1 MVKLSRAKK
10 GKANFNRQLI
20 KYFKLIA
27 VLTLILASTMSYVF
41 FIRPNRTKT
50 TNNLDRETERIEQ
63 DIAIK
68 EKQLTILAGRIS
80 GFEMLQRESVGVM
93 REMLPV
99 VGEEHQLFMLLQ
111 DVAATEGL
119 HITGFSLG
127 VPVAVP
133 LSDGVMSGTELP
145 VVKVPVTLQLS
156 GGTLNYEKTKDLL
169 ARLYNKYRI
178 FELSSLDIMSLMPA
192 SGNITLH
199 FDVYF
204 VGVDATEVILPGT
217 TAASSTKK

>member
-111 DVAATEGL
+111 DRKSQMTIE
-119 HITGFSLG
+119 
-127 VPVAVP
+127 
-133 LSDGVMSGTELP
+133 
-145 VVKVPVTLQLS
+145 
-156 GGTLNYEKTKDLL
+156 
-169 ARLYNKYRI
+169 
-178 FELSSLDIMSLMPA
+178 
-192 SGNITLH
+192 
-199 FDVYF
+199 
-204 VGVDATEVILPGT
+204 
-217 TAASSTKK
+217 